1 MPNLQTVPLL
11 QAMRR
16 NEKATPLAMAEMKAL
31 EEQAPASFV
40 VQSRLIRHLRV
51 SQKFD
56 SLRSS
61 NHSFSQNVT

>member
-1 MPNLQTVPLL
+1 
-11 QAMRR
+11 
-16 NEKATPLAMAEMKAL
+16 MAEMKAL

-40 VQSRLIRHLRV
+40 VQSRLIRHFRV